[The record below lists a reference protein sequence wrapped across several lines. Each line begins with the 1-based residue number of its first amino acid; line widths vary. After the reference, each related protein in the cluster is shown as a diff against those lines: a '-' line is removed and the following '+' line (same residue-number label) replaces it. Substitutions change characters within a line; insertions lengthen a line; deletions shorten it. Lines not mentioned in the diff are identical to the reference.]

1 MLRLELERGGLGWST
16 QNSGHQQRCQRQD
29 DKQGCD
35 EDRTLTNSFGS
46 SSEDSSSEGE
56 LKGHRGGV

>member
-29 DKQGCD
+29 NRWGCD
-35 EDRTLTNSFGS
+35 EDRMLTNSSGS
-46 SSEDSSSEGE
+46 SSEGNNSEGE
-56 LKGHRGGV
+56 LIGHKGGV